1 LRGRLLCFFCLALF
15 SAGVCQEARSQQPV
29 PQEDRGAQAEPP
41 QTTIRTQ
48 ANVVLIPTLV
58 KDRQGEILYGLHAE
72 DFVVEDDGVQQV
84 LRLDETPEGQPIS
97 VVVAVQT
104 GRRANYEF
112 PRIRGLNTMLQPLF
126 DRGDARVALL
136 EFDSQVQVTQ
146 EFTQDPD
153 LIADDL
159 GNLRPGNEKASIL
172 DAIDSAVNLLK
183 KEPEGRQRV
192 LLLISE
198 TRDHG
203 SVLSHRMEAIISALG
218 NSNTTVYTLAFS
230 PALSNILDTG
240 RGNNINEM
248 HPGPDLLAPIVM
260 TVNAMRKNVPKT
272 IAEMTGGEYEVF
284 ETQKKFELRMNDF
297 TNHLNSRYLLSITPK
312 NPHPGLHQLRVQ
324 LKNDK
329 SAAILARTSYWAE
342 GHGQ

>member
-1 LRGRLLCFFCLALF
+1 LQPRLLLFVCLALL
-15 SAGVCQEARSQQPV
+15 SRAVPSQEAGSQDDRSTPS
-29 PQEDRGAQAEPP
+29 EPP
-41 QTTIRTQ
+41 QTTLRTQ

-58 KDRQGEILYGLHAE
+58 KDRQGEILYGLHVE
-72 DFVVEDDGVQQV
+72 DFIVEDDGVQQV
-84 LRLDETPEGQPIS
+84 LRLDETPEGQPVS
-97 VVVAVQT
+97 VAVAIQT

-126 DRGDARVALL
+126 DRGDARVALV
-136 EFDSQVQVTQ
+136 EFDGQVQVTQ
-146 EFTQDPD
+146 EFTQNPD
-153 LIADDL
+153 LIAEDL
-159 GNLRPGNEKASIL
+159 ANLRPGNDKASIL
-172 DAIDSAVNLLK
+172 DAIDTSVNLLR

-203 SVLSHRMEAIISALG
+203 SVLGHRMEAIVRALG
-218 NSNTTVYTLAFS
+218 NSNIMVYTLAFS

-284 ETQKKFELRMNDF
+284 ETQKRFELRMNDF

-329 SAAILARTSYWAE
+329 GATILARTSYWAE
-342 GHGQ
+342 GNGQ